1 MCNSTPTASL
11 AFGNDEMTIP
21 GAMTLAELQKLVA
34 DSKGEWEQRIGNTTS
49 RMPQAE
55 YQRRL
60 LSRASARHRWENQVA
75 EGYSGSDLDVEEID
89 RAVRAAIYCGR
100 LESQSSDPFE
110 ALDRL
115 QLRVDGHLHVAV
127 VGSGR
132 IERAWCRGKMVVAA

>member
-1 MCNSTPTASL
+1 
-11 AFGNDEMTIP
+11 MTIP

-132 IERAWCRGKMVVAA
+132 IERAWCRGKTVVAA